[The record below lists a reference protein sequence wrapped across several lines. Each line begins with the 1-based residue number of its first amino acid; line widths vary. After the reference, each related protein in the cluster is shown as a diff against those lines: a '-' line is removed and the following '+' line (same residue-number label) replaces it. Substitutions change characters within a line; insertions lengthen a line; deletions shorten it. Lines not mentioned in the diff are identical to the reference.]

1 MKIKTWFI
9 WIITG
14 TVSLFLLIQICFYF
28 MFQNWNNSMRDSLI
42 EATAKRS
49 VSQITELYNSV
60 EDVSVNIITDTYV
73 QKYLFNEE
81 NGRIWEDYSLISN
94 NISSVIFANK
104 GIKYV
109 AVLDENDILFN
120 VAQAENMLP
129 YLSVLDGVI
138 GDIEKTP
145 QKNSFLKAY
154 RYQNTNCFAYV
165 DRIRPLNFDRKIQ
178 KHCYLVIMFEI
189 SELENSL
196 ESVFDQ
202 NKFTLRVLD
211 YNDKILLSA
220 NTDEFGQTF
229 VPADHAINSWYKT
242 VKMDQ
247 PAWKLC
253 LSIPK
258 AYFSSSET
266 SFLIFMLLAIA
277 LNVLLLIFL
286 IKVLIQNIS
295 ESISDIEKE
304 MGIIS
309 SGEWG
314 HRIQY
319 QRNNEIGSIAAKL
332 NVLLD
337 EYENMVSKNRDMEE
351 EVHTARLLQL
361 QAQIEQLQEKI
372 SPHFLYNSMEYIKG
386 VAQEHGVEKIADIT
400 SVLSQNFRY
409 NMDASKPSTVKEDL
423 FYALS
428 YFNVVNSRRKH
439 PIRLNLNL
447 SKEIMEQQIIKMVF
461 QPILENTLKH
471 GDLGENGA
479 VEFSGEITDDG
490 LVRISV
496 RDNGQGIQPETL
508 EKLQAS
514 LRDDVNYIKDE
525 KGDHQ
530 GILNVHTRLKLTY
543 GPECGISVYSTPGE
557 GADIVITIRQ
567 SGRAIDA

>member
-9 WIITG
+9 WIIAG

-28 MFQNWNNSMRDSLI
+28 MFQNWNNNMRDSLI
-42 EATAKRS
+42 EATANRS
-49 VSQITELYNSV
+49 ASRITELYNSV
-60 EDVSVNIITDTYV
+60 EDVSINIMSDTYV
-73 QKYLFNEE
+73 QKYLFGEE
-81 NGRIWEDYSLISN
+81 NGRTWEDYRLISN

-109 AVLDENDILFN
+109 AILDENDILFN
-120 VAQAENMLP
+120 ISQTETMLP
-129 YLSVLDGVI
+129 YLSVLDSVDR
-138 GDIEKTP
+138 DIAQSEEGA
-145 QKNSFLKAY
+145 FVKAY
-154 RYQNTNCFAYV
+154 QYQNTNCFAYV
-165 DRIRPLNFDRKIQ
+165 DCIRRLDFDKKTQ
-178 KHCYLVIMFEI
+178 KSCYLVILFEI
-189 SELENSL
+189 SEFENAL
-196 ESVFDQ
+196 ESVFDE

-211 YNDKILLSA
+211 YQDRILLSA
-220 NTDEFGQTF
+220 NTEEFGRVF
-229 VPADHAINSWYKT
+229 VPKEHAPKSWYKIVT
-242 VKMDQ
+242 MEQ
-247 PAWKLC
+247 PEWKLC
-253 LSIPK
+253 FSIPK
-258 AYFSSSET
+258 VYFSSSET
-266 SFLIFMLLAIA
+266 PFLIFMLLIIV
-277 LNVLLLIFL
+277 LNALLLIFL
-286 IKVLIQNIS
+286 IKILIQNLS
-295 ESISDIEKE
+295 KSISDIERE
-304 MGIIS
+304 ISIIS
-309 SGEWG
+309 GGKWE

-319 QRNNEIGSIAAKL
+319 QRNNEIGSIAASV

-337 EYENMVSKNRDMEE
+337 EYEGMVQKNRDMEE

-423 FYALS
+423 FYAMS

-447 SKEIMEQQIIKMVF
+447 TKEIMEQQIIKMVF

-471 GDLGENGA
+471 GDLGENGT
-479 VEFSGEITDDG
+479 VDFLGEVTADG

-496 RDNGQGIQPETL
+496 KDNGQGIQPETL

-543 GPECGISVYSTPGE
+543 GSDCGISVFSTPGE
-557 GADIVITIRQ
+557 GTDVVVTIRQ
-567 SGRAIDA
+567 KGRNLEE